1 METKSIALGATLLL
15 LSAACMWTYLT
26 PEAVEPKTVATD
38 TRTTAKKRLTRHG
51 KKTENAK
58 AAVQD
63 ALRNAT
69 IAKKPRNWLG
79 RSDPDRMYAH
89 LKGKDRTLAEQLQR
103 GLDEADFKN
112 VAAAADAAASSKNPE
127 VRELAVYALGW
138 FGAEALPELTVWM
151 ADPDEDV
158 AQAAMNLWEQGL
170 TDIASAE
177 NRLSITAAAL
187 GTLTD
192 REALES
198 LSGQFSIAA
207 TEFIDE
213 VDEDE
218 QADEA
223 RERRIA
229 VVQTLYDLIENG
241 NDVQSVQA
249 METYSDITGFAW
261 RGADEAE
268 RYLQNPDD
276 YDDEPTA

>member
-1 METKSIALGATLLL
+1 MKIKSIALGTTLLL
-15 LSAACMWTYLT
+15 LAAACLWTCRT
-26 PEAVEPKTVATD
+26 PETAEAKDVVTDARAT
-38 TRTTAKKRLTRHG
+38 TKKRLSRHG
-51 KKTENAK
+51 KKTETAK

-63 ALRNAT
+63 ALRNVT
-69 IAKKPRNWLG
+69 IAKKPRSWLG

-112 VAAAADAAASSKNPE
+112 VAAAADAAANSKNPE
-127 VRELAVYALGW
+127 VRELAVDALGW

-158 AQAAMNLWEQGL
+158 AQAAMNQWEQGL
-170 TDIASAE
+170 TEIASAE
-177 NRLSITAAAL
+177 DRLSITAAAL

-198 LSGQFSIAA
+198 LAGQFSIAA

-241 NDVQSVQA
+241 NDVQSAQA

-261 RGADEAE
+261 HGADEAE